1 VLMTDGENNA
11 GPSVNEFLRVGRGEV
26 PVYPIRFGEADRA
39 ELDRVA
45 QASGGRLVEAGAK
58 SLLEAVR
65 EIRGCR

>member
-1 VLMTDGENNA
+1 MTDGENNA
-11 GPSVNEFLRVGRGEV
+11 GPSVNEFLQVGRGEV
-26 PVYPIRFGEADRA
+26 PVFPIRFGEASTA